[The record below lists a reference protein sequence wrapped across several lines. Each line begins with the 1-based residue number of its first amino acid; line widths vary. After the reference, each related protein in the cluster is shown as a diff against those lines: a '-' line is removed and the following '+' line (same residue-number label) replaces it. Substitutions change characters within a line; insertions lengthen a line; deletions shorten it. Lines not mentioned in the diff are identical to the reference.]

1 MSLSVRT
8 RILAVWLLLVAA
20 TLLSWET
27 RGASD
32 RRLATSAAL
41 LIALMKARLIG
52 LEFMELRRAPLALRL
67 AFELWVLVVC
77 AGLLGLYWLSPAA
90 T

>member
-1 MSLSVRT
+1 
-8 RILAVWLLLVAA
+8 
-20 TLLSWET
+20 
-27 RGASD
+27 
-32 RRLATSAAL
+32 
-41 LIALMKARLIG
+41 MKARLIG